1 MAVPAAYGRPPAHSA
16 ADAFQGGALIA
27 AAGTLPDAGLTARLR
42 AEHTLM
48 IAADGAAASLAASGI
63 LPDVM
68 IGDLDSGG
76 ADVERLRSAG
86 VEVIEVADQDRNDL
100 EKALALAAGRGHT
113 RVTVIGAAGGMTD
126 HTLNNFSVM
135 ARFADR
141 MRIRIVEDHAR
152 GFVLRDGVRL
162 DARAGDRISL
172 IPLPDAT
179 LTTSGLVWELRAE
192 RLMYAAREGASNRAA
207 VDTIAV
213 EVHTGTV
220 LVLHYP
226 SSA

>member
-1 MAVPAAYGRPPAHSA
+1 MAVPTEYGRSAAHPPAN
-16 ADAFQGGALIA
+16 AFQGGALIA
-27 AAGTLPDAGLTARLR
+27 AAGTLPEAGLTARLR
-42 AEHTLM
+42 SEHTLM
-48 IAADGAAASLAASGI
+48 IAADGAATALAAGGI

-68 IGDLDSGG
+68 IGDLDSG
-76 ADVERLRSAG
+76 AAEVERLRSAG

-100 EKALALAAGRGHT
+100 EKALALAAARGHT
-113 RVTVIGAAGGMTD
+113 HVTVIGAAGGMTD
-126 HTLNNFSVM
+126 HTLNNFSVL

-141 MRIRIVEDHAR
+141 LRIRIVEDDSL
-152 GFVLRDGVRL
+152 GFLLRDGIRL

-192 RLMYAAREGASNRAA
+192 RLMFATREGASNRAA

-213 EVHTGTV
+213 EVHAGTV

-226 SSA
+226 SSG